1 MMVNVL
7 SSIRLAVCAF
17 PLLAAP
23 VAVPFFCRQMR
34 ARCFNWVRA
43 VFGGLFLFYVLCVL
57 ALVFFPL
64 PDAAQAAKLTT
75 YDAQLVPFQFVADFL
90 RETPLVRSDARTYLP
105 ALFDRTVQQVVCN
118 ILMLLPFGMYLRYVC
133 GLDLGRVALVS
144 LAFSAFIELG
154 QLTGL
159 FFLFRGSYRL
169 CDVDDLML
177 NTLGGLNNILQHGIE
192 LIIIDIQNHLLGH
205 KADGSAVHAGQL
217 FNGIF
222 NFGGAVCTIN
232 FDFEFLLHD
241 NISFGFMINIF

>member
-90 RETPLVRSDARTYLP
+90 RETPLVRSDVRTYLP
-105 ALFDRTVQQVVCN
+105 ALFDRTVQS
-118 ILMLLPFGMYLRYVC
+118 GYGKY
-133 GLDLGRVALVS
+133 
-144 LAFSAFIELG
+144 
-154 QLTGL
+154 
-159 FFLFRGSYRL
+159 
-169 CDVDDLML
+169 
-177 NTLGGLNNILQHGIE
+177 
-192 LIIIDIQNHLLGH
+192 
-205 KADGSAVHAGQL
+205 SAVA
-217 FNGIF
+217 
-222 NFGGAVCTIN
+222 
-232 FDFEFLLHD
+232 FDLEKLKVFDPKGVAEFREEWNLPD
-241 NISFGFMINIF
+241 KKPVKKKSRGMER